1 MPGPHHRGHPP
12 AAATCQRPQRLRT
25 GTTALEPFQ
34 RITRATGS
42 HLLFCH
48 HARKGRLT
56 PDGDGVL
63 GSTAIL
69 GGVDTAILVR
79 RNERCRSLWT
89 TQRYGDDLEETVFD
103 LVEPSRVPR
112 LAGIRSQFE
121 GGRVEEA
128 ILAALRDAQDPVTE
142 PELGKGVPG
151 RTQYKRLALRRLVQ
165 RGAVGRLGTGTRGD
179 PYRYSLPEARTGDE
193 GGSDSCSLVPIR
205 VREQETSNGEPPSFE
220 PADSVSCSLVP
231 APAGEQGNENHQDP
245 GEVSEQAAVEP
256 DRSSTNSEGRP

>member
-1 MPGPHHRGHPP
+1 
-12 AAATCQRPQRLRT
+12 
-25 GTTALEPFQ
+25 
-34 RITRATGS
+34 
-42 HLLFCH
+42 
-48 HARKGRLT
+48 
-56 PDGDGVL
+56 
-63 GSTAIL
+63 
-69 GGVDTAILVR
+69 
-79 RNERCRSLWT
+79 
-89 TQRYGDDLEETVFD
+89 
-103 LVEPSRVPR
+103 
-112 LAGIRSQFE
+112 
-121 GGRVEEA
+121 
-128 ILAALRDAQDPVTE
+128 
-142 PELGKGVPG
+142 
-151 RTQYKRLALRRLVQ
+151 VQ